1 MKMLRIKI
9 LAAILMF
16 HASPALACP
25 PPPPPPPD
33 RDLGAEAREAA
44 TERFK
49 NSYNIVYGVITD
61 APKNGGKARFR
72 ILHVYAGSLKVDER
86 LDAWALDYFAIHRA
100 NCPVYTAVV
109 PKKGEYG
116 VLAFRG
122 NLPVIDFV
130 DSCTLDYW
138 FRKKWIKR
146 DSPPVPLKSKG
157 ISCQVYDLKPI
168 AGTE

>member
-1 MKMLRIKI
+1 MRILGIKI
-9 LAAILMF
+9 LTAILMF
-16 HASPALACP
+16 RASSALACP
-25 PPPPPPPD
+25 PLPPPPPD
-33 RDLGAEAREAA
+33 RNLGAEAREAA

-61 APKNGGKARFR
+61 APKNGGKAQFR
-72 ILHVYAGSLKVDER
+72 VIHVYAGSLKVDEQ
-86 LDAWALDYFAIHRA
+86 LDAWAVDYFAIHRA
-100 NCPVYTAVV
+100 NCPIYRAVFPEV
-109 PKKGEYG
+109 GEYG

-138 FRKKWIKR
+138 FRNKWIKR
-146 DSPPVPLKSKG
+146 ATPPLPLKSRG
-157 ISCQVYDLKPI
+157 LSCQVYDFKPI